1 MSTFYHRKRWV
12 NPLHKALSGQVGIRR
27 DISPEKWIHL
37 PRNFKTDP
45 DVVIRLDLPAEFS
58 GGDNQSVKAV
68 TSTIQGKLSLP
79 EAEVTL
85 RLAGD
90 TPHML
95 VRRAPEPPDKVPY
108 ESVKLVIQNAKDSA
122 PFLGYGPGNKYVAVK
137 LDSESPHIL
146 ISASPGAGKSVLLRL
161 LAAQGLAK
169 GGEVVICDVKRVSHS
184 WAKGLP
190 RVTYARSI
198 EEIHNVLVEL
208 DAESERRYMI
218 IDMEGEDTDVGPR
231 LFILLEEM
239 NATIRRLER
248 YWQKVK
254 GPNDPKLSPA
264 VEAIGNLLFMGR
276 AAKEHV
282 IAVAQMATAR
292 SLGGPEARENFAT
305 RILARYSL
313 NAWRMLVPEIWPAP
327 KASRHS
333 GRVQVAIAGE
343 ATETQIVYLTEQE
356 ARELALSDGT
366 EMEIAPRQTKSINE
380 ETPVPTVELKTLG
393 EAAKAGWLP
402 MKYEAL
408 KRARSR
414 DVEFPKGV
422 TGIDKVNRYSRNE
435 LVSWFNNRERG
446 QRGDVG

>member
-1 MSTFYHRKRWV
+1 
-12 NPLHKALSGQVGIRR
+12 
-27 DISPEKWIHL
+27 
-37 PRNFKTDP
+37 
-45 DVVIRLDLPAEFS
+45 
-58 GGDNQSVKAV
+58 
-68 TSTIQGKLSLP
+68 
-79 EAEVTL
+79 
-85 RLAGD
+85 
-90 TPHML
+90 ML
-95 VRRAPEPPDKVPY
+95 VRRAPEPPDKVLYP
-108 ESVKLVIQNAKDSA
+108 SVEEIIKSASDSA

-169 GGEVVICDVKRVSHS
+169 EGEVVICDIKRVSHS

-198 EEIHNVLVEL
+198 DEIHDVLVAL
-208 DAESERRYMI
+208 DAESERRYLI
-218 IDMEGEDTDVGPR
+218 IDRDGEDADVGPR

-248 YWQKVK
+248 YWQKIK

-292 SLGGPEARENFAT
+292 ALGGPEARENFAT

-343 ATETQIVYLTEQE
+343 ATETQIVFLTEQE
-356 ARELALSDGT
+356 ARELALTGGT
-366 EMEIAPRQTKSINE
+366 ESEVAPRQTKPVSE
-380 ETPVPTVELKTLG
+380 ETATPIVDLKTLG
-393 EAAKAGWLP
+393 EAVKAGWLP

-414 DVEFPKGV
+414 DIEFPKGV
-422 TGIDKVNRYSRNE
+422 TGIDKVNRYSQDE
-435 LVSWFNNRERG
+435 LVRWFDNRERG

>member
-1 MSTFYHRKRWV
+1 M
-12 NPLHKALSGQVGIRR
+12 NPLHKALSGLVGIRR
-27 DISPEKWIHL
+27 DVNPEKWIHL
-37 PRNFKTDP
+37 PRDFKSNP
-45 DVVIRLDLPAEFS
+45 DTLIRLDLPPEFS

-68 TSTIQGKLSLP
+68 TSTIQGKLGLP

-85 RLAGD
+85 KIAGD

-95 VRRAPEPPDKVPY
+95 VRRAPEPPDKVLYP
-108 ESVKLVIQNAKDSA
+108 SVEEIIKSASDSA

-169 GGEVVICDVKRVSHS
+169 EGEVVICDIKRVSHS

-198 EEIHNVLVEL
+198 DEIHDVLVAL
-208 DAESERRYMI
+208 DAESERRYLI
-218 IDMEGEDTDVGPR
+218 IDRDGEDADVGPR

-248 YWQKVK
+248 YWQKIK

-292 SLGGPEARENFAT
+292 ALGGPEARENFAT

-343 ATETQIVYLTEQE
+343 ATETQIVFLTEQE
-356 ARELALSDGT
+356 ARELALTGGT
-366 EMEIAPRQTKSINE
+366 ESEVAPRQTKPVSE
-380 ETPVPTVELKTLG
+380 ETATPIVDLKTLG
-393 EAAKAGWLP
+393 EAVKAGWLP

-414 DVEFPKGV
+414 DIEFPKGV
-422 TGIDKVNRYSRNE
+422 TGIDKVNRYSQDE
-435 LVSWFNNRERG
+435 LVRWFDNRERG